1 MTGGGWWAADVVAR
15 QRMTKRDTRHTDTAR
30 HRIAAALA
38 TIDAALPGT
47 IMVRH
52 VRCGKANCA
61 CHADPPRLHGPYIQW
76 TRKVDGK
83 TVTKLLSEEQFERYQ
98 PWFDNARR
106 LKQLVA
112 ELEAASLR
120 ALEAAEDWKHTS

>member
-1 MTGGGWWAADVVAR
+1 
-15 QRMTKRDTRHTDTAR
+15 MTKREARQTDTTR
-30 HRIAAALA
+30 RRIAAALG
-38 TIDAALPGT
+38 TIDAALPGS
-47 IMVRH
+47 IVVRH

-76 TRKVDGK
+76 TRKVEGK
-83 TVTKLLSEEQFERYQ
+83 TVTKLLTEEQLERYQ

-106 LKQLVA
+106 LRELVA

-120 ALEAAEDWKHTS
+120 AAEAAEDWKRSG